1 MRSRQIEDDPIAR
14 TGEAL
19 YATKIRDDVEEKHAG
34 KYIVIN
40 VKTGEYEIDADDVAA
55 VRRAKARF
63 GPDDLYTM
71 RIGHAAAYRLGST
84 QR

>member
-1 MRSRQIEDDPIAR
+1 MRPVQIEEDPIASM
-14 TGEAL
+14 GEAI
-19 YATKIRDDVEEKHAG
+19 YATKIRDEVEDEHLG

-71 RIGHAAAYRLGST
+71 RIGHTAAYRLGST
-84 QR
+84 KR